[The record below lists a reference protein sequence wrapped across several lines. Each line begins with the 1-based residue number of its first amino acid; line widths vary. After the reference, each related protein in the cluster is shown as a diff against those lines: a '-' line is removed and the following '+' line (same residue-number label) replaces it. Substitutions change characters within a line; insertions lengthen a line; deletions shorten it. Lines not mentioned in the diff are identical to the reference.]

1 MDDDYED
8 DQGSRPPSPSCV
20 TDTVKDI
27 MVKIVAKAS
36 AQNYARQNTHFARK
50 FGFHEKYVLA
60 SKLFLENKE
69 TE

>member
-1 MDDDYED
+1 MI
-8 DQGSRPPSPSCV
+8 V
-20 TDTVKDI
+20 II
-27 MVKIVAKAS
+27 MMLIYRKQEREICSK
-36 AQNYARQNTHFARK
+36 RK